1 MSHEQSIT
9 VQNAKGQWVNIPT
22 VYKGKKVTDAKALAL
37 HNAGYLPAL
46 DRGKTYRTE
55 PPASARAAKRSMQ
68 TNEDPARRGLRP
80 PGARR

>member
-9 VQNAKGQWVNIPT
+9 VQNAKGRWVNIPT
-22 VYKGKKVTDAKALAL
+22 VYQGKKIKDHEALDL
-37 HNAGYLPAL
+37 HNRGLLPPL
-46 DRGKTYRTE
+46 DGKTYATE

-68 TNEDPARRGLRP
+68 TNEDHNKRGLRP